1 MTGSPAADLDPR
13 DTLAGL
19 ELVVRRRRA
28 VEIDDLL
35 LVGHWCDLQSTDP
48 RDDPRPDPTIPLPP
62 GSDRLVRLGGE
73 GTPRVRELTLCELG
87 IARGV
92 HVLSARAVAA
102 DVLDLRHRLPRSWEV
117 FLAGRVD
124 AWLVRR
130 IASMTRD
137 LSPAAVAVVDT
148 AAAAALAGEAP
159 GRVLGIVEAKIIEA
173 DPAAHQAKVEAE
185 KRRRFVSLTRTDETG
200 LRHVIARVTAGD
212 AAYVDAV
219 VSRVA
224 DILAGRPEHADAPR
238 DLLRSLAF
246 GWLARPA
253 ELLRLLLE
261 HTDPEPAA
269 TPSPP
274 PSPRLRPTPSPTAAT
289 PTPSPRRP
297 GRRAAPSAG
306 AGVPR
311 RPARRP
317 EPDQPRPTPAP
328 GGPLRAPARGRPHR
342 GGIQKD
348 GAPDGNPAAGVAR
361 VEGLGPHGLTQLT
374 ELLGHTR
381 VAVQPVIDLRDQ
393 VSVNRYEHPTRVK
406 ERIHL
411 RHPGDVFPHASRVSR
426 KVDLDHR
433 IAYRRPRTARADRD
447 PQRPTP
453 RPDRT
458 PRQDPPG
465 LPVHRAPRRRHPLAL
480 AARTPPTRRPAR
492 HPPPRPGRGR
502 RPHRTRSRA
511 ARTGPPHHPPPRP
524 TDLNGPIGAR
534 GRLDRLPKCGDPDS
548 GPPRAG
554 RASPLSVRMDAGG
567 RCVIATWTS

>member
-1 MTGSPAADLDPR
+1 MTGSPAVDLDPR

-48 RDDPRPDPTIPLPP
+48 RDDPRPDPTIPRPP

-117 FLAGRVD
+117 FLAGGAD

-130 IASMTRD
+130 VASMTRE

-159 GRVLGIVEAKIIEA
+159 GRVLSIVEAKIIEA

-185 KRRRFVSLTRTDETG
+185 QRRRFVSLTRTDETG

-224 DILAGRPEHADAPR
+224 DLLAQRPEHAEAPR
-238 DLLRSLAF
+238 DLLRSIAF

-261 HTDPEPAA
+261 HTDPEP
-269 TPSPP
+269 TD
-274 PSPRLRPTPSPTAAT
+274 
-289 PTPSPRRP
+289 
-297 GRRAAPSAG
+297 
-306 AGVPR
+306 
-311 RPARRP
+311 P
-317 EPDQPRPTPAP
+317 EPADRDPAP
-328 GGPLRAPARGRPHR
+328 DPDPDVDVEPELPRALAFPADLLAALARINPDLVRPRAVLYVHLHEAALTATGSTKHGAPAG
-342 GGIQKD
+342 
-348 GAPDGNPAAGVAR
+348 GVAR
-361 VEGLGPHGLTQLT
+361 VEGLGPHALTQLT

-381 VAVQPVIDLRDQ
+381 VAVQPVIDLADQ
-393 VSVNRYEHPTRVK
+393 VSVNRYEHPTRVR

-433 IAYRRPRTARADRD
+433 IAYRP
-447 PQRPTP
+447 
-453 RPDRT
+453 
-458 PRQDPPG
+458 
-465 LPVHRAPRRRHPLAL
+465 
-480 AARTPPTRRPAR
+480 
-492 HPPPRPGRGR
+492 
-502 RPHRTRSRA
+502 
-511 ARTGPPHHPPPRP
+511 TGPPGQTGTRNGQPLGRTGHRAKTHLGYQCTALPDGAILWRSPHGLHRLVDRHGTHP
-524 TDLNGPIGAR
+524 L
-534 GRLDRLPKCGDPDS
+534 DPDEADALT
-548 GPPRAG
+548 GPDPLQHALVRLIIRRRA
-554 RASPLSVRMDAGG
+554 RLL
-567 RCVIATWTS
+567 

>member
-1 MTGSPAADLDPR
+1 VLEYNGAWLQAPTIDLDPR

-28 VEIDDLL
+28 VEIDDLR

-48 RDDPRPDPTIPLPP
+48 RDDPRPDPTVPLPS

-73 GTPRVRELTLCELG
+73 GTPRVRELSLCELG

-130 IASMTRD
+130 VASLTRE
-137 LSPAAVAVVDT
+137 LSLAAVAVVDT

-159 GRVLGIVEAKIIEA
+159 GRVLSIVEAKIIEA

-219 VSRVA
+219 VGRVA

-269 TPSPP
+269 ETDPDPAP
-274 PSPRLRPTPSPTAAT
+274 DGGVEPHLPRALAFPADLLAALGRINPDRLRPRAVLYVHLHEAALT
-289 PTPSPRRP
+289 
-297 GRRAAPSAG
+297 G
-306 AGVPR
+306 AGS
-311 RPARRP
+311 
-317 EPDQPRPTPAP
+317 TT
-328 GGPLRAPARGRPHR
+328 
-342 GGIQKD
+342 KD
-348 GAPDGNPAAGVAR
+348 GAPDGAPAAGVAR

-381 VAVQPVIDLRDQ
+381 VTVQPVIDLRDQ

-411 RHPGDVFPHASRVSR
+411 RHPADVFPHASRVSR

-433 IAYRRPRTARADRD
+433 IAYR
-447 PQRPTP
+447 
-453 RPDRT
+453 
-458 PRQDPPG
+458 
-465 LPVHRAPRRRHPLAL
+465 
-480 AARTPPTRRPAR
+480 
-492 HPPPRPGRGR
+492 
-502 RPHRTRSRA
+502 S
-511 ARTGPPHHPPPRP
+511 TGPPGQTGTR
-524 TDLNGPIGAR
+524 NGQPLGRTGHRAKTHLGYQCTALADGAILWR
-534 GRLDRLPKCGDPDS
+534 SPHGLHRLVDQHGTHRLDQDEADALTGPDPVQHALVRLIIRR
-548 GPPRAG
+548 RA
-554 RASPLSVRMDAGG
+554 RL
-567 RCVIATWTS
+567 I

>member
-1 MTGSPAADLDPR
+1 MTGSPAADLDPG

-28 VEIDDLL
+28 VEIDDLR

-130 IASMTRD
+130 VASMTRE
-137 LSPAAVAVVDT
+137 LSLAAVAVVDT

-261 HTDPEPAA
+261 HTDPD
-269 TPSPP
+269 
-274 PSPRLRPTPSPTAAT
+274 PTPT
-289 PTPSPRRP
+289 
-297 GRRAAPSAG
+297 RA
-306 AGVPR
+306 
-311 RPARRP
+311 
-317 EPDQPRPTPAP
+317 
-328 GGPLRAPARGRPHR
+328 
-342 GGIQKD
+342 
-348 GAPDGNPAAGVAR
+348 
-361 VEGLGPHGLTQLT
+361 
-374 ELLGHTR
+374 
-381 VAVQPVIDLRDQ
+381 
-393 VSVNRYEHPTRVK
+393 
-406 ERIHL
+406 
-411 RHPGDVFPHASRVSR
+411 
-426 KVDLDHR
+426 
-433 IAYRRPRTARADRD
+433 
-447 PQRPTP
+447 P
-453 RPDRT
+453 RPDR
-458 PRQDPPG
+458 PDA
-465 LPVHRAPRRRHPLAL
+465 RARRRT
-480 AARTPPTRRPAR
+480 RTRTSSRTFRGRWPSPPTCS
-492 HPPPRPGRGR
+492 PP
-502 RPHRTRSRA
+502 
-511 ARTGPPHHPPPRP
+511 
-524 TDLNGPIGAR
+524 
-534 GRLDRLPKCGDPDS
+534 
-548 GPPRAG
+548 
-554 RASPLSVRMDAGG
+554 
-567 RCVIATWTS
+567 

>member
-1 MTGSPAADLDPR
+1 MAAAPVIDLDPR

-19 ELVVRRRRA
+19 ELLVRRRRA

-87 IARGV
+87 MARGV

-102 DVLDLRHRLPRSWEV
+102 DVLDLRHRLPRSWDV

-130 IASMTRD
+130 VASMTRE
-137 LSPAAVAVVDT
+137 LSLAAVAVVDP

-159 GRVLGIVEAKIIEA
+159 GRVLSIVEAKVIEA

-224 DILAGRPEHADAPR
+224 DILAERPDHADAPR
-238 DLLRSLAF
+238 DLLRSMAF

-261 HTDPEPAA
+261 HTDPDVADEAQTDPEPAPA
-269 TPSPP
+269 PDPDPEPDPEPEPDVEPELPRALAFPADLLGALSRINPD
-274 PSPRLRPTPSPTAAT
+274 RLRPRAVLYVHLHEAAVT
-289 PTPSPRRP
+289 
-297 GRRAAPSAG
+297 G
-306 AGVPR
+306 AGSLK
-311 RPARRP
+311 
-317 EPDQPRPTPAP
+317 
-328 GGPLRAPARGRPHR
+328 GGA
-342 GGIQKD
+342 QD
-348 GAPDGNPAAGVAR
+348 GAPAGGVAR
-361 VEGLGPHGLTQLT
+361 VEGLGPHSLAQLT

-393 VSVNRYEHPTRVK
+393 ISVNRYEHPTRVR

-411 RHPGDVFPHASRVSR
+411 RHPGDVFPHACRVTR
-426 KVDLDHR
+426 KLDLDHR
-433 IAYRRPRTARADRD
+433 IAYR
-447 PQRPTP
+447 
-453 RPDRT
+453 
-458 PRQDPPG
+458 
-465 LPVHRAPRRRHPLAL
+465 
-480 AARTPPTRRPAR
+480 
-492 HPPPRPGRGR
+492 
-502 RPHRTRSRA
+502 S
-511 ARTGPPHHPPPRP
+511 TGPPGQTGTRNGQPLGRTGHRAKTHLGYQCTALPDGAILWRSPHGLHRLVDHHG
-524 TDLNGPIGAR
+524 TH
-534 GRLDRLPKCGDPDS
+534 RLDPDEADALTGPDPIQHALIRLIIRR
-548 GPPRAG
+548 RA
-554 RASPLSVRMDAGG
+554 RL
-567 RCVIATWTS
+567 I